1 MIGPET
7 DSESIVHLRVSVA
20 RMEGM
25 LTQALT
31 DQGARLTKAEADLV
45 VVHGRLGD
53 KGKLLATHTEQIA
66 SNRTRIE
73 DLENRNDGQGA
84 RALAILAGVVG
95 VASLVVQFTPIGN

>member
-1 MIGPET
+1 MMGPET

-53 KGKLLATHTEQIA
+53 KGKLLATHTEQIR
-66 SNRTRIE
+66 SNAERIE
-73 DLENRNDGQGA
+73 DLENRNDGQSARVVAIIGA
-84 RALAILAGVVG
+84 CVAI
-95 VASLVVQFTPIGN
+95 ASLVFDFTPWSG